1 MARVGAGVGGGGGPQ
16 DGPSRDTGSTDDD
29 VIDADFDRS

>member
-1 MARVGAGVGGGGGPQ
+1 VSGGTSAGGQ
-16 DGPSRDTGSTDDD
+16 DATSAGSGDDD